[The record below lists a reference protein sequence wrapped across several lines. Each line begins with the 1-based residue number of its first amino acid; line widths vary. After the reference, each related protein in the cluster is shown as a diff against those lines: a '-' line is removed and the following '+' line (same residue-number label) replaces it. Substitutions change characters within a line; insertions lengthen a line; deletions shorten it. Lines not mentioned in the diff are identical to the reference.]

1 MTAVIELSYITK
13 NNSACFSGITH
24 NRSDLFDYSVSP
36 QVNTAEE
43 HFESVF
49 RGIHR
54 QVHSREVDIKVKYIG
69 DGVNIRRKAVFHRQ
83 VRGQLCIWQ
92 EIDVDS
98 EKQLIILR
106 EV

>member
-1 MTAVIELSYITK
+1 M
-13 NNSACFSGITH
+13 
-24 NRSDLFDYSVSP
+24 FDYSVSP

-49 RGIHR
+49 RGIR
-54 QVHSREVDIKVKYIG
+54 IKYIG

-92 EIDVDS
+92 EIEVDS